1 MPEHDLT
8 GLESAIELKS
18 NLLRALSASRPH
30 EWLHHV
36 DAFIARLSGCSLQD
50 ATALAVLLADLR
62 AEMHV
67 LANTLGR
74 SSNAAAAVAEEH
86 SLMAMSGEEVLAWF
100 RDEVVAIVR
109 QVPPGGD
116 VRSSLVDDAVRFIDQ
131 HYAEPVT
138 TVTLASAL
146 GQSKRQLVTLF
157 QRQMRQT
164 IHEYVTRV
172 RLRRGME
179 LITGGEKIEAVSLM
193 VGYKSKKNF
202 YRHFKAAVGMTPLT
216 YKSSVMASNPGRVPS
231 SPPRGGGH
239 S

>member
-1 MPEHDLT
+1 MSEHDLT
-8 GLESAIELKS
+8 GLESAIDLKS
-18 NLLRALSASRPH
+18 NLLRALSAGRPH
-30 EWLHHV
+30 EWPHHV
-36 DAFIARLSGCSLQD
+36 DTFIARLAGSSLQD

-62 AEMHV
+62 AEMHA
-67 LANTLGR
+67 LANTPGR

-86 SLMAMSGEEVLAWF
+86 SLMAMSGDEVLAWF
-100 RDEVVAIVR
+100 RNEVVAIAR

-116 VRSSLVDDAVRFIDQ
+116 GRSPLVDDAVRFIDQ

-138 TVTLASAL
+138 TGTLASAL

-157 QRQMRQT
+157 QRQMGQT

-179 LITGGEKIEAVSLM
+179 LITEGEKIEAVSLM

-216 YKSSVMASNPGRVPS
+216 YKSSVIERTSVRNLREE
-231 SPPRGGGH
+231 PP
-239 S
+239 